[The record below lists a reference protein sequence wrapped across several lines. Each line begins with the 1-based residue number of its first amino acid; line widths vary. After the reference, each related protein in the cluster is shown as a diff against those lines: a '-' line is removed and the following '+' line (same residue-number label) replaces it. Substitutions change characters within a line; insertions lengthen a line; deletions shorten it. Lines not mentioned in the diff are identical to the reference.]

1 MSSEHGAVVNGMLW
15 ALSSQEE
22 LLREVLGHVL
32 GKEAASRMA
41 FDLLKRFGSLPDTL
55 SASSHRLQEVDGVT
69 KEVTDLLKSVKKIA
83 AGMARSRIKLEKPV
97 LSCFNE
103 LLDYLHVT
111 MAFEQVEQTRVL
123 FVDKKRRLVADEVL
137 HTGTIDHSPVYPRE
151 VLRRAL
157 ELSAS
162 FLILVHNHPSGDPQ
176 PSAADLRLTRD
187 LADIAAPLQIYVD
200 DHIIIGKSG
209 HLSFRASGLFRPK
222 EGAALRG

>member
-1 MSSEHGAVVNGMLW
+1 MLW

-41 FDLLKRFGSLPDTL
+41 FDLLKRFGSLPDAL